1 MKRKSAIRVARRFK
15 AASAWDSI
23 VSKAYKQVLDIKNS
37 VAPAINKIED
47 ARDRALE
54 KVFAKLLTESFME
67 HAQVKPRIKK
77 LHIWEQTADYEMYKE
92 FVCDVELEVP
102 SAVMGRDG
110 EIDVVTKEEIEKATD
125 EWTYTATVQ
134 IQVGKRTTSVK
145 MEDARIHI

>member
-23 VSKAYKQVLDIKNS
+23 VSKARQEIGRIEAG
-37 VAPAINKIED
+37 VAPAIKKIEE

-54 KVFAKLLTESFME
+54 KVFAKLLVESFME
-67 HAQVKPRIKK
+67 HAQVKPQIKK
-77 LHIWEQTADYEMYKE
+77 LDIWEQTADYETYKE
-92 FVCDVELEVP
+92 FACDVELEVP
-102 SAVMGRDG
+102 SAVMGRNG
-110 EIDVVTKEEIEKATD
+110 EIDVVTKEEIEQALN

-134 IQVGKRTTSVK
+134 IRVGKRTTSVK

>member
-23 VSKAYKQVLDIKNS
+23 VSKARQEIGR
-37 VAPAINKIED
+37 IE

-54 KVFAKLLTESFME
+54 KVFAKLLVESFME
-67 HAQVKPRIKK
+67 HAQVKPQIKK
-77 LHIWEQTADYEMYKE
+77 LDIWEQTADYETYKE
-92 FVCDVELEVP
+92 FACDVELEVP
-102 SAVMGRDG
+102 SAVMGRNG
-110 EIDVVTKEEIEKATD
+110 EIDVVTKEEIEQALN

-134 IQVGKRTTSVK
+134 IRVGKRTTSVK